1 MIELSCIKPSFCV
14 VVCII
19 SYENAVELNRV
30 YLSKK
35 YYTPLYGF
43 GIEEDIKASNRMCA
57 KKYFEECH
65 SNLSKDCI

>member
-1 MIELSCIKPSFCV
+1 MQVEKIEFTFFKKSF
-14 VVCII
+14 I
-19 SYENAVELNRV
+19 
-30 YLSKK
+30 
-35 YYTPLYGF
+35 TLYGF